1 MNRRSFLEQLA
12 GFCFVVKV
20 KASVKAHLSEATRSA
35 HVRLN
40 FVDLFNFS
48 RPT

>member
-35 HVRLN
+35 RIRLN

-48 RPT
+48 RLT